1 MAPDGGSAPNETG
14 SPAVPTTPDAPR
26 STDAPPEP
34 AVATSVTEA
43 AAPPA
48 PDRNHA
54 ASSPSTR
61 ATPTTKPPAAPKT
74 RPTAAQPAAAPKTAP
89 TTAPATDGP
98 TEPVAEPRPTPTWLR
113 LLKRL
118 PFTTAYVVVTLVLA
132 IVLGTLWTSIEDKSF
147 YDDVAFGLPAFQD
160 GRWLTLIWGMFFAL
174 DPFFYVY
181 VAGAFAIITGFSEWR
196 LGTARTVVI
205 CVLYQWGAVLLTALF
220 FLIFKGTG
228 WEWVQARAT
237 ETDVGFSAGM
247 LAVASVA
254 SATVRPPWRLRMRL
268 AILGYV
274 LFSVLFVGQMA
285 DAEHFVA
292 VALSMPFSTRLAGPH
307 ALRARALPTRHELR
321 LLAAIG
327 VLVIATLTLL
337 ANLLPD
343 RLTPFG
349 QSEDTPES
357 WWLLAIELVVF
368 LLLANGLRR
377 GYRWA
382 WWVTVIFCGLI
393 VVFALLVAAVG
404 VILFFAPDAG
414 DLDIDG
420 GLPEFFAQ
428 SLLYL
433 VYLILLIGGRGAFRV
448 PRRSKR
454 RLASGTSHAD
464 TAKELLRRWG
474 GDTISWMTTWPEN
487 RHMITADGQGYL
499 AFRKHAG
506 VAVALGD
513 PVGPPGS
520 TAGIIDD
527 FVAMCDKA
535 ALVPYI
541 FSCGRNTVDATTALG
556 WSAAQV
562 AEDNLIDLPAL
573 EFKGKKWQDVRTA
586 LNKAPKEGVTFRM
599 VTLADEPW
607 SMVRQVEELSQQWL
621 GDKELPEMGFTLGG
635 VTEALDREVRVGLA
649 VGADG
654 KLHGVTS
661 WMPVYGPEGHVRGW
675 TLDLMRRADNS
686 FRATMEFLIA
696 SSCLWFKADGA
707 EFVSLSGAPLARSA
721 GDTAA
726 GESAVEKFLDTL
738 GEQLEPVYGFR
749 SLHAFKGKFQP
760 RFSPMYMAFRDEGDL
775 PRIGIA
781 ITRAYLPTAGLRDMI
796 SVVKQ

>member
-1 MAPDGGSAPNETG
+1 MSSVEDGAEAGTAATTS
-14 SPAVPTTPDAPR
+14 PTTAAP
-26 STDAPPEP
+26 SQPPEP
-34 AVATSVTEA
+34 
-43 AAPPA
+43 
-48 PDRNHA
+48 
-54 ASSPSTR
+54 
-61 ATPTTKPPAAPKT
+61 
-74 RPTAAQPAAAPKTAP
+74 RPI
-89 TTAPATDGP
+89 
-98 TEPVAEPRPTPTWLR
+98 PTWLR
-113 LLKRL
+113 LIKRL
-118 PFTTAYVVVTLVLA
+118 PFTTAYVVITLVLA
-132 IVLGTLWTSIEDKSF
+132 VALGTLWTAIEDKSW
-147 YDDVAFGLPAFQD
+147 YDDVAYGLPAFSD
-160 GRWLTLIWGMFFAL
+160 GRWHTLVLGMFFAL

-181 VAGAFAIITGFSEWR
+181 VAGAFAFITGFSEWR
-196 LGTARTVVI
+196 LGTARTIVI
-205 CVLYQWGAVLLTALF
+205 CLAYQWGAVLLTALL
-220 FLIFKGTG
+220 FLIFRGSG
-228 WEWVQARAT
+228 WEWVQVRAT

-274 LFSVLFVGQMA
+274 MFSVLFVGQMA
-285 DAEHFVA
+285 DAEHFFA
-292 VALSMPFSTRLAGPH
+292 VVLSMPFSTRLAGPS

-327 VLVIATLTLL
+327 ILVIATLQLL
-337 ANLLPD
+337 ANFLPD

-349 QSEDTPES
+349 PADDTPES
-357 WWLLAIELVVF
+357 WWFLIIELALF
-368 LLLANGLRR
+368 LLVANALRR

-382 WWVTVIFCGLI
+382 WWFA
-393 VVFALLVAAVG
+393 VVLCSLVVLLAALVLAVAV
-404 VILFFAPDAG
+404 VVLLAPDLG
-414 DLDIDG
+414 DVDIDG
-420 GLPEFFAQ
+420 GLPLFIAG

-433 VYLILLIGGRGAFRV
+433 VYLVLLIAGRGAFRV

-513 PVGPPGS
+513 PIGPPG
-520 TAGIIDD
+520 TIAAIIDD

-541 FSCGRNTVDATTALG
+541 FSCGQETTRVTDALG
-556 WSAAQV
+556 WSSAQV
-562 AEDNLIDLPAL
+562 AEDNLIDLPTL
-573 EFKGKKWQDVRTA
+573 EFKGKRWQDVRTA

-635 VTEALDREVRVGLA
+635 VTEALDREVKVGLA
-649 VGADG
+649 VGADNR
-654 KLHGVTS
+654 LHGVTS

-675 TLDLMRRADNS
+675 TLDLMRRADGS

-696 SSCLWFKADGA
+696 SSCQWFQKDGA

-721 GDTAA
+721 ADTGD
-726 GESAVEKFLDTL
+726 ESPVERFLDTL

-760 RFSPMYMAFRDEGDL
+760 RFSPMYMAFRDEADL

-796 SVVKQ
+796 SVVKH

>member
-1 MAPDGGSAPNETG
+1 MTPVENGGT
-14 SPAVPTTPDAPR
+14 PTT
-26 STDAPPEP
+26 
-34 AVATSVTEA
+34 SVS
-43 AAPPA
+43 PVA
-48 PDRNHA
+48 PDR
-54 ASSPSTR
+54 
-61 ATPTTKPPAAPKT
+61 PAE
-74 RPTAAQPAAAPKTAP
+74 PAE
-89 TTAPATDGP
+89 PAT
-98 TEPVAEPRPTPTWLR
+98 PRPTPTWLR
-113 LLKRL
+113 LVKRL
-118 PFTTAYVVVTLVLA
+118 PFTTSYVVITVVLA
-132 IVLGTLWTSIEDKSF
+132 VVLGTLWTTIEDKSW
-147 YDDVAFGLPAFQD
+147 YDDVAFGLPAFED

-181 VAGAFAIITGFSEWR
+181 VAGAFALITGFSEWR
-196 LGTARTVVI
+196 LGTARTVLI
-205 CVLYQWGAVLLTALF
+205 CVLYQWGAVLITALI
-220 FLIFKGTG
+220 FLIFRNSG
-228 WEWVQARAT
+228 WEWVQARAA

-247 LAVASVA
+247 LAAVSVA
-254 SATVRPPWRLRMRL
+254 SATVRPPWRLRLRL
-268 AILGYV
+268 AIWGYV

-292 VALSMPFSTRLAGPH
+292 VMLSMPFSTRLAGPH

-343 RLTPFG
+343 RLTPLG
-349 QSEDTPES
+349 PSQDTPES
-357 WWLLAIELVVF
+357 WWVLIIELALF
-368 LLLANGLRR
+368 LFVANGLRR

-382 WWVTVIFCGLI
+382 WWCTVILCSLI
-393 VVFALLVAAVG
+393 VVFALLVGLIA
-404 VILFFAPDAG
+404 ILLAFDPGAG

-433 VYLILLIGGRGAFRV
+433 VYMVMLIAGRGAFRV

-464 TAKELLRRWG
+464 TAKDLLRRWG

-513 PVGPPGS
+513 PVGPPGA

-527 FVAMCDKA
+527 FIAMCDKA

-541 FSCGRNTVDATTALG
+541 FSCSRTTTEVTDGLG
-556 WSAAQV
+556 WSSAQV
-562 AEDNLIDLPAL
+562 AEDNLIDLPTL

-586 LNKAPKEGVTFRM
+586 LNKAPKEGVSFRM
-599 VTLADEPW
+599 VSLADEPW

-635 VTEALDREVRVGLA
+635 VTEALDREVKVGLA

-661 WMPVYGPEGHVRGW
+661 WMPVFGPDGHVRGW
-675 TLDLMRRADNS
+675 TLDLMRRADGG
-686 FRATMEFLIA
+686 FRSTMEFLIA
-696 SSCLWFKADGA
+696 SSCLWFKQAGA

-721 GDTAA
+721 ADAD
-726 GESAVEKFLDTL
+726 GETPVEKFLDTL

-760 RFSPMYMAFRDEGDL
+760 RFSPMYMAFRDEADL

-796 SVVKQ
+796 SVVKH

>member
-1 MAPDGGSAPNETG
+1 MTPVENGGT
-14 SPAVPTTPDAPR
+14 PTT
-26 STDAPPEP
+26 
-34 AVATSVTEA
+34 SVS
-43 AAPPA
+43 PVA
-48 PDRNHA
+48 PDR
-54 ASSPSTR
+54 
-61 ATPTTKPPAAPKT
+61 PAE
-74 RPTAAQPAAAPKTAP
+74 PAE
-89 TTAPATDGP
+89 PAT
-98 TEPVAEPRPTPTWLR
+98 PRPTPTWLR
-113 LLKRL
+113 LVKRL
-118 PFTTAYVVVTLVLA
+118 PFTTSYVVITVVLA
-132 IVLGTLWTSIEDKSF
+132 VVLGTLWTTIEDKSW
-147 YDDVAFGLPAFQD
+147 YDDVAFGLPAFED

-181 VAGAFAIITGFSEWR
+181 VAGAFALITGFSEWR
-196 LGTARTVVI
+196 LGTARTVLI
-205 CVLYQWGAVLLTALF
+205 CVLYQWGAVLITALI
-220 FLIFKGTG
+220 FLIFRNSG
-228 WEWVQARAT
+228 WEWVQTRAA

-247 LAVASVA
+247 LAAVSVA
-254 SATVRPPWRLRMRL
+254 SATVRPPWRLRLRL
-268 AILGYV
+268 AIWGYV

-292 VALSMPFSTRLAGPH
+292 VVLSMPFSTRLAGPH

-343 RLTPFG
+343 RLTPLG
-349 QSEDTPES
+349 PSQDTPES
-357 WWLLAIELVVF
+357 WWVLIIELALF
-368 LLLANGLRR
+368 LFVANGLRR

-382 WWVTVIFCGLI
+382 WWCTVILCSLI
-393 VVFALLVAAVG
+393 VVFALLVGLIA
-404 VILFFAPDAG
+404 ILLAFDPGAG

-433 VYLILLIGGRGAFRV
+433 VYMVMLIAGRGAFRV

-464 TAKELLRRWG
+464 TAKDLLRRWG

-513 PVGPPGS
+513 PVGPPGA

-527 FVAMCDKA
+527 FIAMCDKA

-541 FSCGRNTVDATTALG
+541 FSCSRTTTEVTDGLG
-556 WSAAQV
+556 WSSAQV
-562 AEDNLIDLPAL
+562 AEDNLIDLPTL

-586 LNKAPKEGVTFRM
+586 LNKAPKEGVSFRM
-599 VTLADEPW
+599 VSLADEPW

-635 VTEALDREVRVGLA
+635 VTEALDREVKVGLA

-661 WMPVYGPEGHVRGW
+661 WMPVFGPEGHVRGW
-675 TLDLMRRADNS
+675 TLDLMRRADGG
-686 FRATMEFLIA
+686 FRSTMEFLIA
-696 SSCLWFKADGA
+696 SSCLWFKKDGA

-721 GDTAA
+721 ADAD
-726 GESAVEKFLDTL
+726 GETPVEKFLDTL

-760 RFSPMYMAFRDEGDL
+760 RFSPMYMAFRDEADL

-796 SVVKQ
+796 SVVKH

>member
-1 MAPDGGSAPNETG
+1 MTPVENGGT
-14 SPAVPTTPDAPR
+14 PTT
-26 STDAPPEP
+26 
-34 AVATSVTEA
+34 SVS
-43 AAPPA
+43 PVA
-48 PDRNHA
+48 PDR
-54 ASSPSTR
+54 
-61 ATPTTKPPAAPKT
+61 PAE
-74 RPTAAQPAAAPKTAP
+74 PAE
-89 TTAPATDGP
+89 PAT
-98 TEPVAEPRPTPTWLR
+98 PRPTPTWLR
-113 LLKRL
+113 LVKRL
-118 PFTTAYVVVTLVLA
+118 PFTTSYVVITVVLA
-132 IVLGTLWTSIEDKSF
+132 VVLGTLWTTIEDKSW
-147 YDDVAFGLPAFQD
+147 YDDVAFGLPAFED

-181 VAGAFAIITGFSEWR
+181 VAGAFALITGFSEWR
-196 LGTARTVVI
+196 LGTARTVLI
-205 CVLYQWGAVLLTALF
+205 CVLYQWGAVLITALI
-220 FLIFKGTG
+220 FLIFRNSG
-228 WEWVQARAT
+228 WEWVQARAA

-247 LAVASVA
+247 LAAVSVA
-254 SATVRPPWRLRMRL
+254 SATVRPPWRLRLRL
-268 AILGYV
+268 AIWGYV

-292 VALSMPFSTRLAGPH
+292 VMLSMPFSTRLAGPH

-343 RLTPFG
+343 RLTPLG
-349 QSEDTPES
+349 PSQDTPES
-357 WWLLAIELVVF
+357 WWVLIIELALF
-368 LLLANGLRR
+368 LFVANGLRR

-382 WWVTVIFCGLI
+382 WWCTVILCSLI
-393 VVFALLVAAVG
+393 VVFALLVGLIA
-404 VILFFAPDAG
+404 ILLAFDPGAG

-433 VYLILLIGGRGAFRV
+433 VYMVMLIAGRGAFRV

-464 TAKELLRRWG
+464 TAKDLLRRWG

-513 PVGPPGS
+513 PVGPPGA

-527 FVAMCDKA
+527 FIAMCDKA

-541 FSCGRNTVDATTALG
+541 FSCSRTTTEVTDGLG
-556 WSAAQV
+556 WSSAQV
-562 AEDNLIDLPAL
+562 AEDNLIDLPTL

-586 LNKAPKEGVTFRM
+586 LNKAPKEGVSFRM
-599 VTLADEPW
+599 VSLADEPW

-635 VTEALDREVRVGLA
+635 VTEALDREVKVGLA

-661 WMPVYGPEGHVRGW
+661 WMPVFGPEGHVRGW
-675 TLDLMRRADNS
+675 TLDLMRRADGG
-686 FRATMEFLIA
+686 FRSTMEFLIA
-696 SSCLWFKADGA
+696 SSCLWFKKDGA

-721 GDTAA
+721 ADAD
-726 GESAVEKFLDTL
+726 GETPVEKFLDTL

-760 RFSPMYMAFRDEGDL
+760 RFSPMYMAFRDEADL

-796 SVVKQ
+796 SVVKH

>member
-1 MAPDGGSAPNETG
+1 MTPVENGGT
-14 SPAVPTTPDAPR
+14 PTT
-26 STDAPPEP
+26 
-34 AVATSVTEA
+34 SVS
-43 AAPPA
+43 PVA
-48 PDRNHA
+48 PDR
-54 ASSPSTR
+54 
-61 ATPTTKPPAAPKT
+61 PAE
-74 RPTAAQPAAAPKTAP
+74 PAE
-89 TTAPATDGP
+89 PAT
-98 TEPVAEPRPTPTWLR
+98 PRPTPTWLR
-113 LLKRL
+113 LVKRL
-118 PFTTAYVVVTLVLA
+118 PFTTSYVVITVVLA
-132 IVLGTLWTSIEDKSF
+132 VVLGTLWTTIEDKSW
-147 YDDVAFGLPAFQD
+147 YDDVAFGLPAFED

-181 VAGAFAIITGFSEWR
+181 VAGAFALITGFSEWR

-205 CVLYQWGAVLLTALF
+205 CVLYQWGAVLITALI
-220 FLIFKGTG
+220 FLIFRNSG
-228 WEWVQARAT
+228 WEWVQARAA

-247 LAVASVA
+247 LAAVSVA
-254 SATVRPPWRLRMRL
+254 SATVRPPWRLRLRL
-268 AILGYV
+268 AIWGYV

-292 VALSMPFSTRLAGPH
+292 VVLSMPFSTRLAGPH

-343 RLTPFG
+343 RLTPLG
-349 QSEDTPES
+349 PSQDTPES
-357 WWLLAIELVVF
+357 WWVLIIELALF
-368 LLLANGLRR
+368 LFVANGLRR

-382 WWVTVIFCGLI
+382 WWCTVILCSLI
-393 VVFALLVAAVG
+393 VVFALLVGLIA
-404 VILFFAPDAG
+404 ILLAFDPGAG

-433 VYLILLIGGRGAFRV
+433 VYMVMLIAGRGAFRV

-464 TAKELLRRWG
+464 TAKDLLRRWG

-513 PVGPPGS
+513 PVGPPGA

-527 FVAMCDKA
+527 FIAMCDKA

-541 FSCGRNTVDATTALG
+541 FSCSRTTTEVTDGLG
-556 WSAAQV
+556 WSSAQV
-562 AEDNLIDLPAL
+562 AEDNLIDLPTL

-586 LNKAPKEGVTFRM
+586 LNKAPKEGVSFRM
-599 VTLADEPW
+599 VSLADEPW

-635 VTEALDREVRVGLA
+635 VTEALDREVKVGLA

-661 WMPVYGPEGHVRGW
+661 WMPVFGPEGHVRGW
-675 TLDLMRRADNS
+675 TLDLMRRADGG
-686 FRATMEFLIA
+686 FRSTMEFLIA
-696 SSCLWFKADGA
+696 SSCLWFKKDGA

-721 GDTAA
+721 ADAD
-726 GESAVEKFLDTL
+726 GETPVEKFLDTL

-760 RFSPMYMAFRDEGDL
+760 RFSPMYMAFRDEADL

-796 SVVKQ
+796 SVVKH

>member
-1 MAPDGGSAPNETG
+1 MTPVENGGT
-14 SPAVPTTPDAPR
+14 PTT
-26 STDAPPEP
+26 
-34 AVATSVTEA
+34 SVS
-43 AAPPA
+43 PVA
-48 PDRNHA
+48 PDR
-54 ASSPSTR
+54 
-61 ATPTTKPPAAPKT
+61 PAE
-74 RPTAAQPAAAPKTAP
+74 PAE
-89 TTAPATDGP
+89 PAT
-98 TEPVAEPRPTPTWLR
+98 PRPTPTWLR
-113 LLKRL
+113 LVKRL
-118 PFTTAYVVVTLVLA
+118 PFTTSYVVITVVLA
-132 IVLGTLWTSIEDKSF
+132 VVLGTLWTTIEDKSW
-147 YDDVAFGLPAFQD
+147 YDDVAFGLPAFED

-181 VAGAFAIITGFSEWR
+181 VAGAFALITGFSEWR

-205 CVLYQWGAVLLTALF
+205 CVLYQWGAVLITALI
-220 FLIFKGTG
+220 FLIFRNSG
-228 WEWVQARAT
+228 WEWVQTRAA

-247 LAVASVA
+247 LAAVSVA
-254 SATVRPPWRLRMRL
+254 SATVRPPWRLRLRL
-268 AILGYV
+268 AIWGYV

-292 VALSMPFSTRLAGPH
+292 VVLSMPFSTRLAGPH

-343 RLTPFG
+343 RLTPLG
-349 QSEDTPES
+349 PSQDTPES
-357 WWLLAIELVVF
+357 WWVLIIELALF
-368 LLLANGLRR
+368 LFVANGLRR

-382 WWVTVIFCGLI
+382 WWCTVILCSLI
-393 VVFALLVAAVG
+393 VVFALLVGLIA
-404 VILFFAPDAG
+404 ILLAFDPGAG

-433 VYLILLIGGRGAFRV
+433 VYMVMLIAGRGASRV

-464 TAKELLRRWG
+464 TAKDLLRRWG

-513 PVGPPGS
+513 PVGPPGA

-527 FVAMCDKA
+527 FIAMCDKA

-541 FSCGRNTVDATTALG
+541 FSCSRTTTEVTDGLG
-556 WSAAQV
+556 WSSAQV
-562 AEDNLIDLPAL
+562 AEDNLIDLPTL

-586 LNKAPKEGVTFRM
+586 LNKAPKEGVSFRM
-599 VTLADEPW
+599 VSLADEPW

-635 VTEALDREVRVGLA
+635 VTEALDREVKVGLA

-661 WMPVYGPEGHVRGW
+661 WMPVFGPEGHVRGW
-675 TLDLMRRADNS
+675 TLDLMRRADGG
-686 FRATMEFLIA
+686 FRSTMEFLIA
-696 SSCLWFKADGA
+696 SSCLWFKKDGA

-721 GDTAA
+721 ADAD
-726 GESAVEKFLDTL
+726 GETPVEKFLDTL

-760 RFSPMYMAFRDEGDL
+760 RFSPMYMAFRDEADL

-796 SVVKQ
+796 SVVKH

>member
-1 MAPDGGSAPNETG
+1 MTPVENGGT
-14 SPAVPTTPDAPR
+14 PTT
-26 STDAPPEP
+26 
-34 AVATSVTEA
+34 SVS
-43 AAPPA
+43 PVA
-48 PDRNHA
+48 PDR
-54 ASSPSTR
+54 
-61 ATPTTKPPAAPKT
+61 PAE
-74 RPTAAQPAAAPKTAP
+74 PAE
-89 TTAPATDGP
+89 PAT
-98 TEPVAEPRPTPTWLR
+98 PRPTPTWLR
-113 LLKRL
+113 LVKRL
-118 PFTTAYVVVTLVLA
+118 PFTTSYVVITVVLA
-132 IVLGTLWTSIEDKSF
+132 VVLGTLWTTIEDKSW
-147 YDDVAFGLPAFQD
+147 YDDVAFGLPAFED

-181 VAGAFAIITGFSEWR
+181 VAGAFALITGFSEWR

-205 CVLYQWGAVLLTALF
+205 CVLYQWGAVLITALI
-220 FLIFKGTG
+220 FLIFRNSG
-228 WEWVQARAT
+228 WEWVQARAA

-247 LAVASVA
+247 LAAVSVA
-254 SATVRPPWRLRMRL
+254 SATVRPPWRLRLRL
-268 AILGYV
+268 AIWGYV

-292 VALSMPFSTRLAGPH
+292 VVLSMPFSTRLAGPH

-343 RLTPFG
+343 RLTPLG
-349 QSEDTPES
+349 PSQDTPES
-357 WWLLAIELVVF
+357 WWVLIIELALF
-368 LLLANGLRR
+368 LFVANGLRR

-382 WWVTVIFCGLI
+382 WWCTVILCSLI
-393 VVFALLVAAVG
+393 VVFALLVGLIA
-404 VILFFAPDAG
+404 ILLAFDPGAG

-433 VYLILLIGGRGAFRV
+433 VYMVMLIAGRGAFRV

-464 TAKELLRRWG
+464 TAKDLLRRWG

-513 PVGPPGS
+513 PVGPPGA

-527 FVAMCDKA
+527 FIAMCDKA

-541 FSCGRNTVDATTALG
+541 FSCSRTTTEVTDGLG
-556 WSAAQV
+556 WSSAQV
-562 AEDNLIDLPAL
+562 AEDNLIDLPTL

-586 LNKAPKEGVTFRM
+586 LNKAPKEGVSFRM
-599 VTLADEPW
+599 VSLADEPW

-635 VTEALDREVRVGLA
+635 VTEALDREVKVGLA

-661 WMPVYGPEGHVRGW
+661 WMPVFGPEGHVRGR
-675 TLDLMRRADNS
+675 TLDLMRRADGG
-686 FRATMEFLIA
+686 FRSTMEFLIA
-696 SSCLWFKADGA
+696 SSCLWFKKDGA

-721 GDTAA
+721 ADAD
-726 GESAVEKFLDTL
+726 GETPVEKFLDTL

-760 RFSPMYMAFRDEGDL
+760 RFSPMYMAFRDEADL

-796 SVVKQ
+796 SVVKH

>member
-1 MAPDGGSAPNETG
+1 MTPVENGGT
-14 SPAVPTTPDAPR
+14 PTT
-26 STDAPPEP
+26 
-34 AVATSVTEA
+34 SVS
-43 AAPPA
+43 PVA
-48 PDRNHA
+48 PDR
-54 ASSPSTR
+54 
-61 ATPTTKPPAAPKT
+61 PAE
-74 RPTAAQPAAAPKTAP
+74 PAE
-89 TTAPATDGP
+89 PAT
-98 TEPVAEPRPTPTWLR
+98 PRPTPTWLR
-113 LLKRL
+113 LVKRL
-118 PFTTAYVVVTLVLA
+118 PFTTSYVVITVVLA
-132 IVLGTLWTSIEDKSF
+132 VVLGTLWTTIEDKSW
-147 YDDVAFGLPAFQD
+147 YDDVAFGLPAFED

-181 VAGAFAIITGFSEWR
+181 VAGAFALITGFSEWR
-196 LGTARTVVI
+196 LGTARTVLI
-205 CVLYQWGAVLLTALF
+205 CVLYQWGAVLITALI
-220 FLIFKGTG
+220 FLIFRNSG
-228 WEWVQARAT
+228 WEWVQARAA

-247 LAVASVA
+247 LAAVSVA
-254 SATVRPPWRLRMRL
+254 SATVRPPWRLRLRL
-268 AILGYV
+268 AIWGYV

-292 VALSMPFSTRLAGPH
+292 VVLSMPFSTRLAGPH

-343 RLTPFG
+343 RLTPLG
-349 QSEDTPES
+349 PSQDTPES
-357 WWLLAIELVVF
+357 WWVLIIELALF
-368 LLLANGLRR
+368 LFVANGLRR

-382 WWVTVIFCGLI
+382 WWCTVILCSLI
-393 VVFALLVAAVG
+393 VVFALLVGLIA
-404 VILFFAPDAG
+404 ILLAFDPGAG

-433 VYLILLIGGRGAFRV
+433 VYMVMLIAGRGAFRV

-464 TAKELLRRWG
+464 TAKDLLRRWG

-513 PVGPPGS
+513 PVGPPGA

-527 FVAMCDKA
+527 FIAMCDKA

-541 FSCGRNTVDATTALG
+541 FSCSRTTTEVTDGLG
-556 WSAAQV
+556 WSSAQV
-562 AEDNLIDLPAL
+562 AEDNLIDLPTL

-586 LNKAPKEGVTFRM
+586 LNKAPKEGVSFRM
-599 VTLADEPW
+599 VSLADEPW

-635 VTEALDREVRVGLA
+635 VTEALDREVKVGLA

-661 WMPVYGPEGHVRGW
+661 WMPVFGPDGHVRGW
-675 TLDLMRRADNS
+675 TLDLMRRADGG
-686 FRATMEFLIA
+686 FRSTMEFLIA
-696 SSCLWFKADGA
+696 SSCLWFKQDGA

-721 GDTAA
+721 ADAD
-726 GESAVEKFLDTL
+726 GETPVEKFLDTL

-760 RFSPMYMAFRDEGDL
+760 RFSPMYMAFRDEADL

-796 SVVKQ
+796 SVVKH

>member
-1 MAPDGGSAPNETG
+1 MTPVENGGT
-14 SPAVPTTPDAPR
+14 PTT
-26 STDAPPEP
+26 
-34 AVATSVTEA
+34 SVS
-43 AAPPA
+43 PVA
-48 PDRNHA
+48 PDR
-54 ASSPSTR
+54 
-61 ATPTTKPPAAPKT
+61 PAE
-74 RPTAAQPAAAPKTAP
+74 PAE
-89 TTAPATDGP
+89 PAT
-98 TEPVAEPRPTPTWLR
+98 PRPTPTWLR
-113 LLKRL
+113 LVKRL
-118 PFTTAYVVVTLVLA
+118 PFTTSYVVITVVLA
-132 IVLGTLWTSIEDKSF
+132 VVLGTLWTTIEDKSW
-147 YDDVAFGLPAFQD
+147 YDDVAFGLPAFED

-181 VAGAFAIITGFSEWR
+181 VAGAFALITGFSEWR
-196 LGTARTVVI
+196 LGTARTVLI
-205 CVLYQWGAVLLTALF
+205 CVLYQWGAVLITALI
-220 FLIFKGTG
+220 FLTFRNSG
-228 WEWVQARAT
+228 WEWVQARAA

-247 LAVASVA
+247 LAAVSVA
-254 SATVRPPWRLRMRL
+254 SATVRPPWRLRLRL
-268 AILGYV
+268 AIWGYV

-292 VALSMPFSTRLAGPH
+292 VVLSMPFSTRLAGPH

-343 RLTPFG
+343 RLTPLG
-349 QSEDTPES
+349 PSQDTPES
-357 WWLLAIELVVF
+357 WWVLIIELALF
-368 LLLANGLRR
+368 LFVANGLRR

-382 WWVTVIFCGLI
+382 WWCTVILCSLI
-393 VVFALLVAAVG
+393 VVFALLVGLIA
-404 VILFFAPDAG
+404 ILLAFDPGAG

-433 VYLILLIGGRGAFRV
+433 VYMVMLIAGRGAFRV

-464 TAKELLRRWG
+464 TAKDLLRRWG

-513 PVGPPGS
+513 PVGPPGA

-527 FVAMCDKA
+527 FIAMCDKA

-541 FSCGRNTVDATTALG
+541 FSCSRTTTEVTDGLG
-556 WSAAQV
+556 WSSAQV
-562 AEDNLIDLPAL
+562 AEDNLIDLPTL

-586 LNKAPKEGVTFRM
+586 LNKAPKEGVSFRM
-599 VTLADEPW
+599 VSLADEPW

-635 VTEALDREVRVGLA
+635 VTEALDREVKVGLA

-661 WMPVYGPEGHVRGW
+661 WMPVFGPDGHVRGW
-675 TLDLMRRADNS
+675 TLDLMRRADGG
-686 FRATMEFLIA
+686 FRSTMEFLIA
-696 SSCLWFKADGA
+696 SSCLWFKQDGA

-721 GDTAA
+721 ADAD
-726 GESAVEKFLDTL
+726 GETPVEKFLDTL

-760 RFSPMYMAFRDEGDL
+760 RFSPMYMAFRDEADL

-796 SVVKQ
+796 SVVKH

>member
-1 MAPDGGSAPNETG
+1 MTPVENGGT
-14 SPAVPTTPDAPR
+14 PTT
-26 STDAPPEP
+26 
-34 AVATSVTEA
+34 SVS
-43 AAPPA
+43 PVA
-48 PDRNHA
+48 PDR
-54 ASSPSTR
+54 
-61 ATPTTKPPAAPKT
+61 PAE
-74 RPTAAQPAAAPKTAP
+74 PAE
-89 TTAPATDGP
+89 PAT
-98 TEPVAEPRPTPTWLR
+98 PRPTPTWLR
-113 LLKRL
+113 LVKRL
-118 PFTTAYVVVTLVLA
+118 PFTTSYVVITVVLA
-132 IVLGTLWTSIEDKSF
+132 VVLGTLWTTIEDKSW
-147 YDDVAFGLPAFQD
+147 YDDVAFGLPAFED

-181 VAGAFAIITGFSEWR
+181 VAGAFALITGFSEWR
-196 LGTARTVVI
+196 LGTARTVLI
-205 CVLYQWGAVLLTALF
+205 CVLYQWGAVLITALI
-220 FLIFKGTG
+220 FLTFRNSG
-228 WEWVQARAT
+228 WEWVQARAA

-247 LAVASVA
+247 LAAVSVA
-254 SATVRPPWRLRMRL
+254 SATVRPPWRLRLRL
-268 AILGYV
+268 AIWGYV

-292 VALSMPFSTRLAGPH
+292 VMLSMPFSTRLAGPH

-343 RLTPFG
+343 RLTPLG
-349 QSEDTPES
+349 PSQDTPES
-357 WWLLAIELVVF
+357 WWVLIIELALF
-368 LLLANGLRR
+368 LFVANGLRR

-382 WWVTVIFCGLI
+382 WWCTVILCSLI
-393 VVFALLVAAVG
+393 VVFALLVGLIA
-404 VILFFAPDAG
+404 ILLAFDPGAG

-433 VYLILLIGGRGAFRV
+433 VYMVMLIAGRGAFRV

-464 TAKELLRRWG
+464 TAKDLLRRWG

-513 PVGPPGS
+513 PVGPPGA

-527 FVAMCDKA
+527 FIAMCDKA

-541 FSCGRNTVDATTALG
+541 FSCSRTTTEVTDGLG
-556 WSAAQV
+556 WSSAQV
-562 AEDNLIDLPAL
+562 AEDNLIDLPTL

-586 LNKAPKEGVTFRM
+586 LNKAPKEGVSFRM
-599 VTLADEPW
+599 VSLADEPW

-635 VTEALDREVRVGLA
+635 VTEALDREVKVGLA

-661 WMPVYGPEGHVRGW
+661 WMPVFGPDGHVRGW
-675 TLDLMRRADNS
+675 TLDLMRRADGG
-686 FRATMEFLIA
+686 FRSTMEFLIA
-696 SSCLWFKADGA
+696 SSCLWFKQDGA

-721 GDTAA
+721 ADAD
-726 GESAVEKFLDTL
+726 GETPVEKFLDTL

-760 RFSPMYMAFRDEGDL
+760 RFSPMYMAFRDEADL

-796 SVVKQ
+796 SVVKH

>member
-1 MAPDGGSAPNETG
+1 MQGTPVASGTPAPKPAPASAGAAAAAAAAAAKKSAPT
-14 SPAVPTTPDAPR
+14 ATATP
-26 STDAPPEP
+26 
-34 AVATSVTEA
+34 EA
-43 AAPPA
+43 A
-48 PDRNHA
+48 
-54 ASSPSTR
+54 
-61 ATPTTKPPAAPKT
+61 
-74 RPTAAQPAAAPKTAP
+74 
-89 TTAPATDGP
+89 
-98 TEPVAEPRPTPTWLR
+98 PRPTPTWLR

-118 PFTTAYVVVTLVLA
+118 PFTTSYVLITLLLA
-132 IVLGTLWTSIEDKSF
+132 IVLGTLWATIEEKSF

-181 VAGAFAIITGFSEWR
+181 VVGAFAIITGFSEWR

-205 CVLYQWGAVLLTALF
+205 CLAYQWGAVLLTALF

-228 WEWVQARAT
+228 WEWVQERAT

-268 AILGYV
+268 AIWGYV

-285 DAEHFVA
+285 DAEHFFA
-292 VALSMPFSTRLAGPH
+292 VALSMPFSTRLAGPT

-327 VLVIATLTLL
+327 VLAIATLTLL
-337 ANLLPD
+337 ANFLPD
-343 RLTPFG
+343 RLTPLG
-349 QSEDTPES
+349 PSEDTPEA
-357 WWLLAIELVVF
+357 WWVLIIELAVF
-368 LLLANGLRR
+368 LLVANGLRR

-382 WWVTVIFCGLI
+382 WWVTVVLCSLI
-393 VVFALLVAAVG
+393 VLLAAVVAAVA
-404 VILFFAPDAG
+404 VILLFAPDTG
-414 DLDIDG
+414 DLDVDG

-433 VYLILLIGGRGAFRV
+433 LYLILLIAGRGAFRV

-541 FSCGRNTVDATTALG
+541 FSCGRATVEATEALG
-556 WSAAQV
+556 WSSAQV
-562 AEDNLIDLPAL
+562 AEDNLIDLPTL

-635 VTEALDREVRVGLA
+635 VTEALDREVKVGLA

-675 TLDLMRRADNS
+675 TLDLMRRADGS

-696 SSCLWFKADGA
+696 SSCQWFRKDGA
-707 EFVSLSGAPLARSA
+707 EFVSLSGAPLARSTTDA
-721 GDTAA
+721 G
-726 GESAVEKFLDTL
+726 GESPVEKFLDTL

-760 RFSPMYMAFRDEGDL
+760 RFEPMFMTFRDEADL

-781 ITRAYLPTAGLRDMI
+781 ITRAYLPTAGLRDML

>member
-1 MAPDGGSAPNETG
+1 MTPVENGGT
-14 SPAVPTTPDAPR
+14 PTT
-26 STDAPPEP
+26 
-34 AVATSVTEA
+34 SVS
-43 AAPPA
+43 PVA
-48 PDRNHA
+48 PDR
-54 ASSPSTR
+54 
-61 ATPTTKPPAAPKT
+61 PAE
-74 RPTAAQPAAAPKTAP
+74 PAE
-89 TTAPATDGP
+89 PAT
-98 TEPVAEPRPTPTWLR
+98 PRPTPTWLR
-113 LLKRL
+113 LVKRL
-118 PFTTAYVVVTLVLA
+118 PFTTSYVVITVVLA
-132 IVLGTLWTSIEDKSF
+132 VVLGTLWTTIEDKSW
-147 YDDVAFGLPAFQD
+147 YDDVAFGLPAFED

-181 VAGAFAIITGFSEWR
+181 VAGAFALITGFSEWR

-205 CVLYQWGAVLLTALF
+205 CVLYQWGAVLITALI
-220 FLIFKGTG
+220 FLIFRNSG
-228 WEWVQARAT
+228 WEWVQARAA

-247 LAVASVA
+247 LAAVSVA
-254 SATVRPPWRLRMRL
+254 SATVRPPWRLRLRL
-268 AILGYV
+268 AIWGYV

-292 VALSMPFSTRLAGPH
+292 VVLSMPFSTRLAGPH

-343 RLTPFG
+343 RLTPLG
-349 QSEDTPES
+349 PSQDTPES
-357 WWLLAIELVVF
+357 WWVLIIELALF
-368 LLLANGLRR
+368 LFVANGLRR

-382 WWVTVIFCGLI
+382 WWCTVILCSLI
-393 VVFALLVAAVG
+393 VVFALLVGLIA
-404 VILFFAPDAG
+404 ILLAFDPGAG

-433 VYLILLIGGRGAFRV
+433 VYMVMLIAGRGAFRV

-464 TAKELLRRWG
+464 TAKDLLRRWG

-513 PVGPPGS
+513 PVGPPGA

-527 FVAMCDKA
+527 FIAMCDKA

-541 FSCGRNTVDATTALG
+541 FSCSRTTTEVTDGLG
-556 WSAAQV
+556 WSSAQV
-562 AEDNLIDLPAL
+562 AEDNLIDLPTL

-586 LNKAPKEGVTFRM
+586 LNKAPKEGVSFRM
-599 VTLADEPW
+599 VSLADEPW

-635 VTEALDREVRVGLA
+635 VTEALDREVKVGLA

-661 WMPVYGPEGHVRGW
+661 WMPVFGPEGHVRGW
-675 TLDLMRRADNS
+675 TLDLMRRADGG
-686 FRATMEFLIA
+686 FRSTMEFLIA
-696 SSCLWFKADGA
+696 SSCLWFKQDGA

-721 GDTAA
+721 ADAD
-726 GESAVEKFLDTL
+726 GETPVEKFLDTL

-760 RFSPMYMAFRDEGDL
+760 RFSPMYMAFRDEADL

-796 SVVKQ
+796 SVVKH

>member
-1 MAPDGGSAPNETG
+1 
-14 SPAVPTTPDAPR
+14 
-26 STDAPPEP
+26 
-34 AVATSVTEA
+34 
-43 AAPPA
+43 
-48 PDRNHA
+48 
-54 ASSPSTR
+54 
-61 ATPTTKPPAAPKT
+61 
-74 RPTAAQPAAAPKTAP
+74 
-89 TTAPATDGP
+89 
-98 TEPVAEPRPTPTWLR
+98 
-113 LLKRL
+113 
-118 PFTTAYVVVTLVLA
+118 
-132 IVLGTLWTSIEDKSF
+132 
-147 YDDVAFGLPAFQD
+147 
-160 GRWLTLIWGMFFAL
+160 MFFAL

-181 VAGAFAIITGFSEWR
+181 VAGAFALITGFSEWR
-196 LGTARTVVI
+196 LGTARTVLI
-205 CVLYQWGAVLLTALF
+205 CVLYQWGAVLITALI
-220 FLIFKGTG
+220 FLIFRNSG
-228 WEWVQARAT
+228 WEWVQARAA

-247 LAVASVA
+247 LAAVSVA
-254 SATVRPPWRLRMRL
+254 SATVRPPWRLRLRL
-268 AILGYV
+268 AIWGYV

-292 VALSMPFSTRLAGPH
+292 VMLSMPFSTRLAGPH

-343 RLTPFG
+343 RLTPLG
-349 QSEDTPES
+349 PSQDTPES
-357 WWLLAIELVVF
+357 WWVLIIELALF
-368 LLLANGLRR
+368 LFVANGLRR

-382 WWVTVIFCGLI
+382 WWCTVILCSLI
-393 VVFALLVAAVG
+393 VVFALLVGLIA
-404 VILFFAPDAG
+404 ILLAFDPGAG

-433 VYLILLIGGRGAFRV
+433 VYMVMLIAGRGAFRV

-464 TAKELLRRWG
+464 TAKDLLRRWG

-513 PVGPPGS
+513 PVGPPGA

-527 FVAMCDKA
+527 FIAMCDKA

-541 FSCGRNTVDATTALG
+541 FSCSRTTTEVTDGLG
-556 WSAAQV
+556 WSSAQV
-562 AEDNLIDLPAL
+562 AEDNLIDLPTL

-586 LNKAPKEGVTFRM
+586 LNKAPKEGVSFRM
-599 VTLADEPW
+599 VSLADEPW

-635 VTEALDREVRVGLA
+635 VTEALDREVKVGLA

-661 WMPVYGPEGHVRGW
+661 WMPVFGPDGHVRGW
-675 TLDLMRRADNS
+675 TLDLMRRADGG
-686 FRATMEFLIA
+686 FRSTMEFLIA
-696 SSCLWFKADGA
+696 SSCLWFKQAGA

-721 GDTAA
+721 ADAD
-726 GESAVEKFLDTL
+726 GETPVEKFLDTL

-760 RFSPMYMAFRDEGDL
+760 RFSPMYMAFRDEADL

-796 SVVKQ
+796 SVVKH

>member
-1 MAPDGGSAPNETG
+1 MTPVENGGT
-14 SPAVPTTPDAPR
+14 PTT
-26 STDAPPEP
+26 
-34 AVATSVTEA
+34 SVS
-43 AAPPA
+43 PVA
-48 PDRNHA
+48 PDR
-54 ASSPSTR
+54 
-61 ATPTTKPPAAPKT
+61 PAE
-74 RPTAAQPAAAPKTAP
+74 PAE
-89 TTAPATDGP
+89 PAT
-98 TEPVAEPRPTPTWLR
+98 PRPTPTWLR
-113 LLKRL
+113 LVKRL
-118 PFTTAYVVVTLVLA
+118 PFTTSYVVITVVLA
-132 IVLGTLWTSIEDKSF
+132 VVLGTLWTTIEDKSW
-147 YDDVAFGLPAFQD
+147 YDDVAFGLPAFED

-181 VAGAFAIITGFSEWR
+181 VAGAFALITGFSEWR

-205 CVLYQWGAVLLTALF
+205 CVLYQWGAVLITALI
-220 FLIFKGTG
+220 FLIFRNSG
-228 WEWVQARAT
+228 WEWVQARAA

-247 LAVASVA
+247 LAAVSVA
-254 SATVRPPWRLRMRL
+254 SATVRPPWRLRLRL
-268 AILGYV
+268 AIWGYV

-292 VALSMPFSTRLAGPH
+292 VVLSMPFSTRLAGPH

-343 RLTPFG
+343 RLTPLG
-349 QSEDTPES
+349 PSQDTPES
-357 WWLLAIELVVF
+357 WWVLIIELALF
-368 LLLANGLRR
+368 LFVANGLRR

-382 WWVTVIFCGLI
+382 WWCTVILCSLI
-393 VVFALLVAAVG
+393 VVFALLVGLIA
-404 VILFFAPDAG
+404 ILLAFDPGAG

-433 VYLILLIGGRGAFRV
+433 VYMVMLIAGRGAFRV

-464 TAKELLRRWG
+464 TAKDLMRRWG

-513 PVGPPGS
+513 PVGPPGA

-527 FVAMCDKA
+527 FIAMCDKA

-541 FSCGRNTVDATTALG
+541 FSCSRTTTEVTDGLG
-556 WSAAQV
+556 WSSAQV
-562 AEDNLIDLPAL
+562 AEDNLIDLPTL

-586 LNKAPKEGVTFRM
+586 LNKAPKEGVSFRM
-599 VTLADEPW
+599 VSLADEPW

-635 VTEALDREVRVGLA
+635 VTEALDREVKVGLA

-661 WMPVYGPEGHVRGW
+661 WMPVFGPEGHVRGR
-675 TLDLMRRADNS
+675 TLDLMRRADGG
-686 FRATMEFLIA
+686 FRSTMEFLIA
-696 SSCLWFKADGA
+696 SSCLWFKKDGA

-721 GDTAA
+721 ADAD
-726 GESAVEKFLDTL
+726 GETPVEKFLDTL

-760 RFSPMYMAFRDEGDL
+760 RFSPMYMAFRDEADL

-796 SVVKQ
+796 SVVKH

>member
-1 MAPDGGSAPNETG
+1 MTPVENGGT
-14 SPAVPTTPDAPR
+14 PTT
-26 STDAPPEP
+26 
-34 AVATSVTEA
+34 SVS
-43 AAPPA
+43 PVA
-48 PDRNHA
+48 PDR
-54 ASSPSTR
+54 
-61 ATPTTKPPAAPKT
+61 PAE
-74 RPTAAQPAAAPKTAP
+74 PAE
-89 TTAPATDGP
+89 PAT
-98 TEPVAEPRPTPTWLR
+98 PRPTPTWLR
-113 LLKRL
+113 LVKRL
-118 PFTTAYVVVTLVLA
+118 PFTTSYVVITVVLA
-132 IVLGTLWTSIEDKSF
+132 VVLGTLWTTIEDKSW
-147 YDDVAFGLPAFQD
+147 YDDVAFGLPAFED

-181 VAGAFAIITGFSEWR
+181 VAGAFALITGFSEWR
-196 LGTARTVVI
+196 LGTARTVLI
-205 CVLYQWGAVLLTALF
+205 CVLYQWGAVLITALI
-220 FLIFKGTG
+220 FLIFRNSG
-228 WEWVQARAT
+228 WEWVQARAA

-247 LAVASVA
+247 LAAVSVA
-254 SATVRPPWRLRMRL
+254 SATVRPPWRLRLRL
-268 AILGYV
+268 AIWGYV

-292 VALSMPFSTRLAGPH
+292 VVLSMPVSTRLAGPH

-343 RLTPFG
+343 RLTPLG
-349 QSEDTPES
+349 PSQDTPES
-357 WWLLAIELVVF
+357 WWVLIIELALF
-368 LLLANGLRR
+368 LFVANGLRR

-382 WWVTVIFCGLI
+382 WWCTVILCSLI
-393 VVFALLVAAVG
+393 VVFALLVGLIA
-404 VILFFAPDAG
+404 ILLAFDPGAG

-433 VYLILLIGGRGAFRV
+433 VYMVMLIAGRGAFRV

-464 TAKELLRRWG
+464 TAKDLLRRWG

-513 PVGPPGS
+513 PVGPPGA

-527 FVAMCDKA
+527 FIAMCDKA

-541 FSCGRNTVDATTALG
+541 FSCSRTTTEVTDGLG
-556 WSAAQV
+556 WSSAQV
-562 AEDNLIDLPAL
+562 AEDNLIDLPTL

-586 LNKAPKEGVTFRM
+586 LNKAPKEGVSFRM
-599 VTLADEPW
+599 VSLADEPW

-635 VTEALDREVRVGLA
+635 VTEALDREVKVGLA

-661 WMPVYGPEGHVRGW
+661 WMPVFGPDGHVRGW
-675 TLDLMRRADNS
+675 TLDLMRRADGG
-686 FRATMEFLIA
+686 FRSTMEFLIA
-696 SSCLWFKADGA
+696 SSCLWFKQDGA

-721 GDTAA
+721 ADAD
-726 GESAVEKFLDTL
+726 GETPVEKFLDTL

-760 RFSPMYMAFRDEGDL
+760 RFSPMYMAFRDEADL

-796 SVVKQ
+796 SVVKH